1 MQRGTRES
9 SMHDVCQHLSPGR
22 AAPSANSLSPTCT
35 GRGGVAGLAE
45 AAAGQVDRMRK
56 FRVQD
61 AQRTQD
67 AAAVVQTLLEAES
80 LEISLA
86 AQLDAEIAA
95 VAEEIAAHEID
106 LEIAALDATLQGNEP
121 QKGTW
126 ADLELRLLRAEERA
140 CVAEVSTL

>member
-1 MQRGTRES
+1 
-9 SMHDVCQHLSPGR
+9 
-22 AAPSANSLSPTCT
+22 
-35 GRGGVAGLAE
+35 
-45 AAAGQVDRMRK
+45 MRK

-95 VAEEIAAHEID
+95 VAEEIAAHEIG

-121 QKGTW
+121 KKGTW